1 MRNHVRKSVL
11 GVLLAAVLSM
21 TVPAMAGPR
30 DVKAP
35 HDLFSRIRQIIARV
49 LDVVVPPDPPP
60 PGNKLSEP
68 PG

>member
-11 GVLLAAVLSM
+11 GVLLVAVLSM
-21 TVPAMAGPR
+21 TVPAMAAPR

-35 HDLFSRIRQIIARV
+35 HDLFSRIKHVIARV
-49 LDVVVPPDPPP
+49 LDVVVPTDPPP
-60 PGNKLSEP
+60 PGCKNTLP